1 MIVLSLIH
9 IAVTEVTR
17 IHVSTTFWLFRKNG
31 KRKMR
36 YERLF
41 STFDQNWTMKK
52 MDFINIARAAC

>member
-17 IHVSTTFWLFRKNG
+17 IHVSTIFWLFRKNG

-36 YERLF
+36 YNVCFPLL
-41 STFDQNWTMKK
+41 TKTGQ
-52 MDFINIARAAC
+52 